1 MSAAAH
7 WIENTKEVSMN
18 RYFVIPATIAAA
30 LLVQAAGA
38 SAHGFKDCTTEAKD
52 KWKSEKDAEA
62 AATTAGY
69 TVSKVK
75 VEGSCYEVYAKDKA
89 GKKFELFFN
98 PVDLKLMKTQ
108 EDD

>member
-1 MSAAAH
+1 MSVNTIVKSAALV
-7 WIENTKEVSMN
+7 T
-18 RYFVIPATIAAA
+18 AA
-30 LLVQAAGA
+30 LLLQASLA

-52 KWKSEKDAEA
+52 KWKTEKDAEA

-75 VEGSCYEVYAKDKA
+75 VAGTCYEVYAKDKA
-89 GKKFELFFN
+89 GKKFELFYN
-98 PVDLKLMKTQ
+98 PVDLKLVKTQ

>member
-1 MSAAAH
+1 MKLSTIA
-7 WIENTKEVSMN
+7 TKAS
-18 RYFVIPATIAAA
+18 FIAAA
-30 LLVQAAGA
+30 LAVQASMV

-52 KWKSEKDAEA
+52 KWKPEAEAEA
-62 AATTAGY
+62 AATAAGY

-89 GKKFELFFN
+89 GKKFELFYN

-108 EDD
+108 ED

>member
-1 MSAAAH
+1 
-7 WIENTKEVSMN
+7 MN
-18 RYFVIPATIAAA
+18 IATTAKLGLSVTAA
-30 LLVQAAGA
+30 LLLHVSLA

-62 AATTAGY
+62 AATAAGY

-89 GKKFELFFN
+89 GKKFELFYN
-98 PVDLKLMKTQ
+98 PVDLKLVKTQ
-108 EDD
+108 ED

>member
-1 MSAAAH
+1 MSV
-7 WIENTKEVSMN
+7 T
-18 RYFVIPATIAAA
+18 TIAKTATLVAGA
-30 LLVQAAGA
+30 LLLQASLA

-52 KWKSEKDAEA
+52 KWKSDKDAEA
-62 AATTAGY
+62 AATAAGY

-89 GKKFELFFN
+89 GKKFELFYN

-108 EDD
+108 DDD

>member
-1 MSAAAH
+1 M
-7 WIENTKEVSMN
+7 
-18 RYFVIPATIAAA
+18 TITRTAKQISLVTAA
-30 LLVQAAGA
+30 LLLQATLA

-52 KWKSEKDAEA
+52 KWKPEKDAEA

-75 VEGSCYEVYAKDKA
+75 VAGTCYEVYAKDKA
-89 GKKFELFFN
+89 GKKFELFYN

-108 EDD
+108 DDD